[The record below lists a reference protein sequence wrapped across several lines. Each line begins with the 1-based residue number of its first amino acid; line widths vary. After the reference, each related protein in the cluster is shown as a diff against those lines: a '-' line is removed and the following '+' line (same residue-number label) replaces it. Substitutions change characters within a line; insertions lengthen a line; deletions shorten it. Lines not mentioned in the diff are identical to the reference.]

1 MEIIYDLIKRSY
13 HSSLQFSQ
21 KNNYYRID
29 QVSMEKKEKKRKNTV
44 KYIGILILLS
54 IPLFGVIGFVI
65 SRSRITPNDDF
76 FVVNKGET
84 PVVDVN
90 TWSSKQYYFLLYY
103 ISIKIK

>member
-1 MEIIYDLIKRSY
+1 MEI
-13 HSSLQFSQ
+13 
-21 KNNYYRID
+21 N
-29 QVSMEKKEKKRKNTV
+29 EKKRKRKNTV
-44 KYIGILILLS
+44 KYIGILILLC

-65 SRSRITPNDDF
+65 RRSIITPNDDF

-103 ISIKIK
+103 IRIKIK